1 MTFRAGKVTMSMM
14 GDTQTGEC
22 WTKDGKLFLTLLGE
36 EGTMEIDINDDGS
49 LQAPFGE
56 LTKKGK

>member
-1 MTFRAGKVTMSMM
+1 MSMM